1 MVKKKKL
8 LSMFMAVAL
17 LFGSAAAL
25 PDGVFSENTSITA
38 SAVIDGDWEY
48 VILDDDTISLT
59 KYNGGGGTVTIPS
72 TFEGRDVVSFGT
84 IFKGNKNIAK
94 VIIPDTITSI
104 ADNAFNN
111 CTNLTGV
118 TIGSGVKNIGDNAFY
133 NCYSITSIA
142 FPSGLTNIGNY
153 AFYDCYSIKSLAIP
167 GSVKAIGDYAFA
179 RKDYYDYV
187 GSKEP
192 PQQIGMYTIY
202 DSGSYSWGKCMSIS
216 NVAFEEG
223 LERIGSHSFY
233 NCFNLKSVSVPKSV
247 ISIKE
252 SAFGMTWY
260 ETTGVSASGRKG
272 WEERVRGFTINCY
285 KDSIANVIAKSS
297 IFNYNL
303 IDVTYVEAKTPKCTE
318 PGNREY
324 WVYNEDEYYSDNHAT
339 QMLDEN
345 EIVIPATGHLWS
357 DWETITKESCTTDGL
372 KMRYCTACGKTE
384 KPKIDK
390 LGHDYIATVVDPT
403 CTKEGYTEHKCSR
416 CSDSYKDNIV
426 SALGHDYVDTVVSST
441 CTKEG
446 YTLHKCSRCGKEYTD
461 SKTPLAD
468 HTPDEAVSENVV
480 PATCT
485 ADGKYDEVVYCK
497 DCHKELSRT
506 EKIINKHGHSYVWK
520 NKVYDSKKNTI
531 TQTGKCSV
539 CGDTTTR
546 TTKNATTRLSGKG
559 RFETAVE
566 ISKASFPDGAK
577 TVVLAYGL
585 NYADALAGVSL
596 AKAMNAP
603 ILLTNL
609 KALPNETL
617 AEIKRLKATDV
628 IILGGTGAVGAEV
641 ETALKKEGLKTERI
655 AGKTR
660 FETAT
665 KIAEKMQLINEKAPE
680 DVFFVYAF
688 NSADALSVSAVA
700 AVKGSPVIYLN
711 TKGELDDA
719 TAAYLASV
727 KGKVKNAYVIG
738 GSGVISDDMMKK
750 AGNVLGVTPT
760 RVFGANRFETCV
772 AVNEK
777 FKDTLS
783 GDSLCVATG
792 MDFPDALAGGVF
804 AALNKAPL
812 FLINGKVKTLTL
824 SDSQKAY
831 LKTKGAGF
839 IITFGGTGVVPDSH
853 IVDIAKNTI

>member
-1 MVKKKKL
+1 M
-8 LSMFMAVAL
+8 SAAL
-17 LFGSAAAL
+17 LFGSAAML
-25 PDGVFSENTSITA
+25 PEGTFTDSASITA
-38 SAVIDGDWEY
+38 SAAVDGDWEY
-48 VILDDDTISLT
+48 VVLDDDTISLT

-72 TFEGRDVVSFGT
+72 SFEDKDVVSFGT

-179 RKDYYDYV
+179 RKDYYNYV

-272 WEERVRGFTINCY
+272 WEERVKGFTINCY

-297 IFNYNL
+297 VFKYNL

-324 WVYNEDEYYSDNHAT
+324 WVYNEDEYYIDNHAT

-384 KPKIDK
+384 KPIIDK
-390 LGHDYIATVVDPT
+390 LGHDYIATVIEPT
-403 CTKEGYTEHKCSR
+403 CTKDGYTDHKCSR
-416 CSDSYKDNIV
+416 CSDSYTDTIV
-426 SALGHDYVDTVVSST
+426 KSLGHNYVDTVVSPT

-446 YTLHKCSRCGKEYTD
+446 YTLHKCTRCGKEYTD

-468 HTPDEAVSENVV
+468 HTPDEAVSENVK
-480 PATCT
+480 PASCT
-485 ADGKYDEVVYCK
+485 TDGSYEEVVYCK

-506 EKIINKHGHSYVWK
+506 EKKINKYGHDYVWK
-520 NKVYDSKKNTI
+520 NKVFDSKKNTI
-531 TQTGKCSV
+531 SKTGKCSL
-539 CGDTTTR
+539 CGVIATR
-546 TTKNATTRLSGKG
+546 TTENAITRLAGAG
-559 RFETAVE
+559 RYATAVE
-566 ISKASFPDGAK
+566 ISKAGFPDGSD

-609 KALPNETL
+609 KTLPAETL
-617 AEIKRLKATDV
+617 AEIKRLKAKNV

-812 FLINGKVKTLTL
+812 FLINGKAKTLTL
-824 SDSQKAY
+824 SDEQKSY
-831 LKTKGAGF
+831 LKAKGAGF
-839 IITFGGTGVVPDSH
+839 IITFGGTGVVPDNH
-853 IVDIAKNTI
+853 IVDIAKNSI